1 MNFHNFW
8 LNHSYLSVTVGFTY
22 FAPWFFFLSVKS
34 NKSKKTKKTKS
45 KTFFLPNLFKSI
57 LKLIS
62 CDHKTKIYFPLYRL
76 EKEITS
82 PTSKIKPSIQSL
94 SFNVL
99 PTWLRYFFFLF
110 MHKVSAKEKKLH
122 VSTNHKIAK
131 FAYRKLLFLVS
142 NHKFWIAANS
152 YYP

>member
-22 FAPWFFFLSVKS
+22 FAPWFFFSIKS
-34 NKSKKTKKTKS
+34 NKIKKKTQS

-76 EKEITS
+76 GKEITS

-99 PTWLRYFFFLF
+99 PTWLKYVFFLF
-110 MHKVSAKEKKLH
+110 MHKVSVKEKKITCLY
-122 VSTNHKIAK
+122 SPTNHKIAK